1 MWTQWSEKC
10 RSTENKWQEK
20 NQQDRVNTYS
30 LGEGESRCEQK
41 GLQGNWKLWC
51 WPSTS
56 TPWYL
61 LKRNENMFTKDL
73 YKNIHSSCIKRT
85 SDLNNPGTSIEVK
98 KKKKTVYLY
107 NVILLSHKKGW
118 NTDTQN
124 TMNVSQTYCAE
135 WKESY
140 KNKCVL
146 CDSIYLKFCCCCCC

>member
-1 MWTQWSEKC
+1 MQKHVDSM
-10 RSTENKWQEK
+10 KWKVQVNRKQMARK

-61 LKRNENMFTKDL
+61 LKRNENMFTKDW

-85 SDLNNPGTSIEVK
+85 SDLNNPGTSIEVKK

-124 TMNVSQTYCAE
+124 TMNVLKHIVLSERSLTKTNVYC
-135 WKESY
+135 
-140 KNKCVL
+140 VIL
-146 CDSIYLKFCCCCCC
+146 FT